1 MEGTPLE
8 KGRIK
13 AVHADSQWAGPCPGG
28 SWGQG
33 QRPDIQF
40 CQDPEKALGHQ
51 VVRV

>member
-13 AVHADSQWAGPCPGG
+13 ALHAGSQWAGPCPGG

-40 CQDPEKALGHQ
+40 YQDPEKALSHR